1 MPRPPRVSR
10 EEKDAGPSLGRGEP
24 RAAVTTGQASRPR
37 GQQAAHGGA
46 GSPTGPLSSWL
57 CPGLP
62 SVLLRRGG
70 PRHQVLGDG
79 AFCRQ
84 EGAACSGQWG
94 RQVCDRGAPG
104 AGRGAARSPR
114 GGAGRGSEPPE
125 ASGDR
130 VHEPRAATLKKHRRL
145 QPACRP
151 RGVCPCVEQSSEP
164 LLCRHP
170 QDQR

>member
-1 MPRPPRVSR
+1 MLRPPRVSR
-10 EEKDAGPSLGRGEP
+10 EEKDAGPSPGRGEP

-46 GSPTGPLSSWL
+46 GSSTGPLSSWL

-104 AGRGAARSPR
+104 AGRG
-114 GGAGRGSEPPE
+114 SEPPGRGRPQRRR
-125 ASGDR
+125 ARLGAPAGQWGQG
-130 VHEPRAATLKKHRRL
+130 PRA
-145 QPACRP
+145 
-151 RGVCPCVEQSSEP
+151 QSSHFEEAP
-164 LLCRHP
+164 PPPASLPAEGCLSPCGAV
-170 QDQR
+170 Q